1 MKNILFPIAAERDTH
16 WSVDYLIR
24 MHREEPVRVHLLS
37 VQPSLNGHVRMF
49 FGDDDIRHFHRE
61 DGEKDL
67 FPVQEQLSAAGV
79 SHVCHIA
86 VGSSAATIAEFARR
100 FQCEQVVM
108 GPAVS
113 RGLLSGVLIGGL
125 AQQVAH
131 LLETMGTA
139 CQVI

>member
-1 MKNILFPIAAERDTH
+1 MKNVLFPVSSERDTQ
-16 WSVDYLIR
+16 WGVDYLVR
-24 MHREEPVRVHLLS
+24 MHREESVRVHLLS

-49 FGDDDIRHFHRE
+49 FSDQDIKHFHRE
-61 DGEKDL
+61 DGEKEL
-67 FPVQEQLSAAGV
+67 APVREKLDAAGV
-79 SHVCHIA
+79 PHVAHIA

-113 RGLLSGVLIGGL
+113 GGVLSGMLIGGI
-125 AQQVAH
+125 AHQVAH
-131 LLETMGTA
+131 LLETMGAA